1 MSETSAPEQV
11 LDQIFETRQPF
22 DLSDELKAKVEAL
35 NLSESVRQV
44 KEEGYGYILDPA
56 PIEFTERL
64 RETIVRVCTGGD
76 IRRANMLLI
85 KDPIFEE
92 VVLNPKILTMVEIL
106 CGKGALLSQLAASIL
121 TKATAGGLGGL
132 HADQNWTPA
141 PFPAHNQIATFCWA
155 CDKFTKERGATKV
168 IPKSH
173 LRRRHPTPQ
182 ETAEERGVIS
192 TACPAGSIVLWD
204 GAVWHDSGS
213 RTVDGERVVLH
224 INFSRLAMRP
234 VENYDFLG
242 EDWLAGKP
250 YEMRVI
256 LGREDFLNSPTGV
269 SGLDDNKVWQT
280 MAWGKT

>member
-1 MSETSAPEQV
+1 MSETQTQDQGLEQ
-11 LDQIFETRQPF
+11 IHETRQPF
-22 DLSDELKAKVEAL
+22 DLSDELQAKVEAL

-56 PIEFTERL
+56 PFEFTERL
-64 RETIVRVCTGGD
+64 RETIMRVCTGGD
-76 IRRANMLLI
+76 IRRANLLLI

-92 VVLNPKILTMVEIL
+92 VVLNPKILAMVEIL
-106 CGKGALLSQLAASIL
+106 CGKGALLSQLAASML

-141 PFPAHNQIATFCWA
+141 PFPLHNQIATFCWV
-155 CDKFTKERGATKV
+155 CDEFTEQGGATQV

-173 LRRRHPTPQ
+173 LLRRHPTPE
-182 ETAEERGVIS
+182 ETAAAQGAVS
-192 TACPAGSIVLWD
+192 TACPAGSIVFWD

-213 RTVDGERVVLH
+213 RTIDGERVVLH

-242 EDWLAGKP
+242 EDWLRDKP

-269 SGLDDNKVWQT
+269 SGLDGNKVLQT